1 LSSEAMAGRFKV
13 GEKAVQQAK
22 ALLTEPPDLA

>member
-1 LSSEAMAGRFKV
+1 MAGRFKV